1 MKCAEARKLLLLHL
15 DSELGAQSALEVEQH
30 LESCAECAGLFDAE
44 KKFGDRIASALR
56 KGESTP
62 ALWTTVGSR
71 IRPAQRV
78 VSIFGWPMAATAS
91 AAVVLLVAVWLVRA
105 SRPLDLATA
114 AGECHNAYVQQITSP
129 EFNGPLPEWIA
140 RELDNHLDAAAF
152 DYRPTTS
159 GFHTEGAR
167 FCHVANVPTAL
178 ILGHYENVPVSLLV
192 FNKSE
197 LSHFPKT
204 KARLESGEPVVCSR
218 TGRYQFAARFLDGH
232 VVCMI
237 SEAPRS
243 VLENLL
249 KSVMHADG

>member
-1 MKCAEARKLLLLHL
+1 MCINDREDVDHARQ
-15 DSELGAQSALEVEQH
+15 ELGDKLDKAAFS
-30 LESCAECAGLFDAE
+30 F
-44 KKFGDRIASALR
+44 
-56 KGESTP
+56 
-62 ALWTTVGSR
+62 
-71 IRPAQRV
+71 RPA
-78 VSIFGWPMAATAS
+78 TAQF
-91 AAVVLLVAVWLVRA
+91 
-105 SRPLDLATA
+105 TA
-114 AGECHNAYVQQITSP
+114 
-129 EFNGPLPEWIA
+129 
-140 RELDNHLDAAAF
+140 D
-152 DYRPTTS
+152 
-159 GFHTEGAR
+159 GAR

-218 TGRYQFAARFLDGH
+218 AGRYQFAARFLDGH

-237 SEAPRS
+237 SEAPRP

>member
-1 MKCAEARKLLLLHL
+1 MLHL
-15 DSELGAQSALEVEQH
+15 DSELDAQSALEVEQH
-30 LESCAECAGLFDAE
+30 LESCAECAGLFEAE

-56 KGESTP
+56 KGQSTP
-62 ALWTTVGSR
+62 ALWTTVESR

-78 VSIFGWPMAATAS
+78 VSIFRWPIAAPAA
-91 AAVVLLVAVWLVRA
+91 AAVVLLGAVWLVRA
-105 SRPLDLATA
+105 ARPLDLAAA

-152 DYRPTTS
+152 DFRPATS
-159 GFHTEGAR
+159 GFHTDGAR

-178 ILGHYENVPVSLLV
+178 ILGHYENVPVSLLI
-192 FNKSE
+192 FKKSE
-197 LSHFPKT
+197 LAHFPKT
-204 KARLESGEPVVCSR
+204 KARLESGESVVCSR
-218 TGRYQFAARFLDGH
+218 TGRYQFAARFFDGH
-232 VVCMI
+232 VVCII
-237 SEAPRS
+237 SEAPRP

>member
-1 MKCAEARKLLLLHL
+1 MKCTEARKLLLLHL
-15 DSELGAQSALEVEQH
+15 DSELDAQSALEVEQH

-178 ILGHYENVPVSLLV
+178 ILGHYENVP
-192 FNKSE
+192 NRP
-197 LSHFPKT
+197 LSIRRALPRRPC
-204 KARLESGEPVVCSR
+204 RLHDQRS
-218 TGRYQFAARFLDGH
+218 TAARARKFAQERDARRWLKL
-232 VVCMI
+232 
-237 SEAPRS
+237 RS
-243 VLENLL
+243 KILTP
-249 KSVMHADG
+249 

>member
-1 MKCAEARKLLLLHL
+1 MKCTEARKLLLLHL

-56 KGESTP
+56 KRESTP
-62 ALWTTVGSR
+62 ALWTTVESR

-78 VSIFGWPMAATAS
+78 VSIFLWPIAAPAA
-91 AAVVLLVAVWLVRA
+91 AAVVLLGAVWLVRA
-105 SRPLDLATA
+105 SRPLDLAAA

-129 EFNGPLPEWIA
+129 EFNGPVPEWIA
-140 RELDNHLDAAAF
+140 RELDDHLDAAAF

-159 GFHTEGAR
+159 EFHTEGAR
-167 FCHVANVPTAL
+167 FCHVASVPTAL

-192 FNKSE
+192 FKKSE

-218 TGRYQFAARFLDGH
+218 AGRYQFAARFLDGH

-237 SEAPRS
+237 SEAPRP

>member
-1 MKCAEARKLLLLHL
+1 MKCSEARKLLEPYL
-15 DSELGAQSALEVEQH
+15 DSELDAKNSLEVEQH
-30 LESCAECAGLFDAE
+30 LGLCTECAGLFDAE
-44 KKFGDRIASALR
+44 KNFGDRISSALR
-56 KGESTP
+56 KGDRTP
-62 ALWTTVGSR
+62 ALWAAVESR
-71 IRPAQRV
+71 VRPAQRV
-78 VSIFGWPMAATAS
+78 VSILRWPLAAA
-91 AAVVLLVAVWLVRA
+91 AAVALLVAIWFVRA
-105 SRPLDLATA
+105 SRPLDLAAA

-129 EFNGPLPEWIA
+129 EFTGPVPEWIA

-192 FNKSE
+192 FKKSE
-197 LSHFPKT
+197 LAHFPKT

-218 TGRYQFAARFLDGH
+218 TGRYQFAARFLNGH

-249 KSVMHADG
+249 NSIAKVDG